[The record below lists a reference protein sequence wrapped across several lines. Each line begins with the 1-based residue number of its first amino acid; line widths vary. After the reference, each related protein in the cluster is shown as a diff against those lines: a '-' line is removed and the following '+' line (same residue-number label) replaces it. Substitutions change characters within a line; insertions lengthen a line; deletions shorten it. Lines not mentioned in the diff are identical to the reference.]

1 MSRTWHPQSPQAH
14 ATDMKRI
21 WILAALLILVAAG
34 SAIVYFRL
42 QPEPQSPQAVFG
54 SGRIE
59 ADEVRL
65 APEVPGR
72 LLENVAREGQVLR
85 AGQIVARIDPV
96 DFELQASQAAAQQV
110 ATRRSGSQI
119 DAQIALADHH
129 ARTTRADL
137 VRYQKLRRQGW
148 VTLQQVEARQNAYES
163 AVGQQRA
170 LREQRAQADAQSD
183 AAGRTLALARNRL
196 VRATIVSPLT
206 GSVLERLAEPG
217 EVVAAGQPL
226 AVIANLDRVR
236 LKVFVSERDL
246 GRLRLDAPARIRV
259 DAFPDRFFDARVA
272 RIDAQAQFTPRDVHM
287 EDERVRT
294 VYGVTLE
301 ALNPQGLLKPG
312 MPADAWILWDPKV
325 GWPARLV
332 VRE

>member
-1 MSRTWHPQSPQAH
+1 MR
-14 ATDMKRI
+14 RI
-21 WILAALLILVAAG
+21 WIVAVILILVAAG
-34 SAIVYFRL
+34 SAIFYFRM
-42 QPEPQSPQAVFG
+42 QPERQAPQVVFG

-65 APEVPGR
+65 APEVAGR
-72 LLENVAREGQVLR
+72 LLENRAREGQVVG
-85 AGQIVARIDPV
+85 AGETVARIDPV
-96 DFELQASQAAAQQV
+96 DFELQTSQAAAQQT
-110 ATRRSGSQI
+110 AIRRSGSQI

-137 VRYQKLRRQGW
+137 ARYQKLRRQGW
-148 VTLQQVEARQNAYES
+148 VTLQQIEGRQNAYEA

-196 VRATIVSPLT
+196 VRTTIVSPLT

-246 GRLRLDAPARIRV
+246 GRIRLDAPARIRV
-259 DAFPDRFFDARVA
+259 DAFPDRFFAARVA